1 MYHWRT
7 PILPAAIAVTCLL
20 SSPALANR
28 FGARGGWNGS
38 VASSGNNCM
47 TCHGTR
53 AGSGSVTVSGA
64 PTTYSFNQI
73 YNLTV
78 RVADPDQ
85 LGAGFQIS
93 VEDAVG
99 NHVGTLMIGDD
110 GFTQR
115 APFDPSWVT
124 HTFAGVDNAVAGWAA
139 MGNAAEYH
147 LQWKAPAEDVG
158 EIMFYLAGNAI
169 NNDRLAIDDAHVEF
183 GEQDTIYLDAQSAT
197 AGDTCGDGKQNNG
210 EAGIDC
216 GGPCPDCEC
225 LADADCDDGDD
236 CTDNLCT
243 DNQCVD
249 NEIAD
254 CCRDNSECDD
264 TNPCTSDSCESLSCT
279 SQAIV
284 GCCLADVECDDGDD
298 CKDDVCNA
306 GVCENTNNTD
316 ACDDGDDR
324 HQLAYQTGRERGEG
338 KPRHGRDD
346 HEVEPVHVALTP
358 PARRRAARVRS

>member
-1 MYHWRT
+1 M
-7 PILPAAIAVTCLL
+7 AVTCIL

-38 VASSGNNCM
+38 VASGGSNCM

-147 LQWKAPAEDVG
+147 LQWKAPEADVG

-225 LADADCDDGDD
+225 LVDADCDDGNV
-236 CTDNLCT
+236 CTADVCQTVLSPAVAGIGLQDGSKTDPGLIEAAGRSLVIGLGQNRAHSIRLCFNDSSPALLLGIFDPFQNVIQT
-243 DNQCVD
+243 SPGLSVLW
-249 NEIAD
+249 IA
-254 CCRDNSECDD
+254 RQ
-264 TNPCTSDSCESLSCT
+264 DSLVGALGLI
-279 SQAIV
+279 QAIRI
-284 GCCLADVECDDGDD
+284 G
-298 CKDDVCNA
+298 
-306 GVCENTNNTD
+306 
-316 ACDDGDDR
+316 
-324 HQLAYQTGRERGEG
+324 
-338 KPRHGRDD
+338 
-346 HEVEPVHVALTP
+346 
-358 PARRRAARVRS
+358 